1 MMEAFEAGVRL
12 SIFMLGAGVGLVG
25 AAAKGG
31 VTDGHPAF
39 RHRQRCSGSAA
50 GHR

>member
-25 AAAKGG
+25 SRGDRWG
-31 VTDGHPAF
+31 D
-39 RHRQRCSGSAA
+39 
-50 GHR
+50 

>member
-25 AAAKGG
+25 S
-31 VTDGHPAF
+31 
-39 RHRQRCSGSAA
+39 SGERW
-50 GHR
+50 GD

>member
-25 AAAKGG
+25 NRGERWG
-31 VTDGHPAF
+31 D
-39 RHRQRCSGSAA
+39 
-50 GHR
+50 

>member
-25 AAAKGG
+25 SRGERWG
-31 VTDGHPAF
+31 D
-39 RHRQRCSGSAA
+39 
-50 GHR
+50 